1 VAAAWRSPED
11 KFRKYALE
19 QGPAATGFSRPIL
32 ERGLD
37 DFFEKLTP
45 TGFNALLEQELGHF
59 HRLDEFAPGPAE
71 GSAGHLA
78 MVHGPE
84 LLVHIAAGNV
94 PNPAFM
100 SLTLGLLTRSAQ
112 FMKCATGAS
121 FLPRLFAH
129 SIYEADRKLGA
140 CLEIAMWPGGA
151 VPWEDTLFAG
161 TDCLTATG
169 SDDTLAAVR
178 ARLPARVRFVGYGR
192 RVSFAFVTREVLRE
206 ETITDIVSRAADD
219 VVAWD
224 QNGCLSPHV
233 IYVEERGV
241 VESDQFAN
249 KLAVE
254 LARRELIAPRGK
266 ISVEESAAIASRR
279 AICEALAAHRADV
292 KIWSSTESTAW
303 TVVFEHEVRFQ
314 FSPLNRFIYVKP
326 VPDVA
331 TVLRGADEVR
341 QMISTVGIGAPVE
354 KTKALAT
361 EFGRWGARRIC
372 PIGQMQNPPL
382 NWRHDGRP
390 ALADLLVWTDFETA
404 AKEPASTEPPVVGAE
419 IK

>member
-1 VAAAWRSPED
+1 
-11 KFRKYALE
+11 
-19 QGPAATGFSRPIL
+19 
-32 ERGLD
+32 
-37 DFFEKLTP
+37 
-45 TGFNALLEQELGHF
+45 
-59 HRLDEFAPGPAE
+59 
-71 GSAGHLA
+71 
-78 MVHGPE
+78 M
-84 LLVHIAAGNV
+84 
-94 PNPAFM
+94 
-100 SLTLGLLTRSAQ
+100 
-112 FMKCATGAS
+112 
-121 FLPRLFAH
+121 
-129 SIYEADRKLGA
+129 
-140 CLEIAMWPGGA
+140 
-151 VPWEDTLFAG
+151 
-161 TDCLTATG
+161 
-169 SDDTLAAVR
+169 
-178 ARLPARVRFVGYGR
+178 
-192 RVSFAFVTREVLRE
+192 
-206 ETITDIVSRAADD
+206 
-219 VVAWD
+219 
-224 QNGCLSPHV
+224 
-233 IYVEERGV
+233 
-241 VESDQFAN
+241 
-249 KLAVE
+249 
-254 LARRELIAPRGK
+254 
-266 ISVEESAAIASRR
+266 
-279 AICEALAAHRADV
+279 